1 MGFSMAIWQSGWAL
15 YAYGRSGTVP
25 GRGQGH
31 GEHQEDGGMK
41 SAWKAQRFRVGP
53 LLAALSVLLVT
64 VLPGGAV
71 LWAQTKSLT
80 VDGKAVAGGERRLA
94 LVIGNAAY
102 ESAPLRNPVNDA
114 RAMATTLRTLGFEV
128 AALENASL
136 TEMKRAID
144 DFGDA
149 LRSKGG
155 VGLFYFSGHGIQIN
169 GRNFIIPV
177 GARVKGERD
186 VEYESV
192 DAGRILG
199 KMEDAGN
206 RMNLVILDACRD
218 NPFARSFRSAA
229 SGLAS
234 LDAASG
240 TFIAYA
246 TAPGRTA
253 DDGTGANGLYT
264 EQLMRY
270 MKTPGL
276 KVEDVFKRVRIDVE
290 KTSGGKQVPWE
301 SSSLKGD
308 FYFSGAPGEA
318 AIPPPPSTPGKP
330 AGPARTIDEEE
341 ALWKVIESSTNPVDF
356 EEYLSAFPQ
365 GRFAIAARA
374 RLRQLR
380 RPEPPQTAERPPQ
393 RSPSAPMATTSPSF
407 DCTKASLLT
416 EQLICTNDALS
427 TLDVRMASLYSS
439 ALARATDKEAL
450 KKVQRAWLKTR
461 RDVCPDVACLQR
473 VYQER
478 ITELSR

>member
-1 MGFSMAIWQSGWAL
+1 
-15 YAYGRSGTVP
+15 
-25 GRGQGH
+25 
-31 GEHQEDGGMK
+31 MK
-41 SAWKAQRFRVGP
+41 SARKAQRLGAGV
-53 LLAALSVLLVT
+53 LLVALSGLLVT
-64 VLPGGAV
+64 VMPGGAV
-71 LWAQTKSLT
+71 LWAQTKGLA
-80 VDGKAVAGGERRLA
+80 VDGKAVAEGERRLA

-102 ESAPLRNPVNDA
+102 DTAPLRNPVNDA
-114 RAMATTLRTLGFEV
+114 RAMTTTLRTLGFEV
-128 AALENASL
+128 SALENASL

-169 GRNFIIPV
+169 GRNFIIPI

-192 DAGRILG
+192 DAGRVLG

-290 KTSGGKQVPWE
+290 KSSGGKQVPWE

-308 FYFSGAPGEA
+308 FYFAGSPAEA
-318 AIPPPPSTPGKP
+318 AIPVPPSPPGKP

-341 ALWKVIESSTNPVDF
+341 ALWKVIERSTNPVDF
-356 EEYLSAFPQ
+356 EEYLAAFPQ
-365 GRFAIAARA
+365 GRFAVAARA

-380 RPEPPQTAERPPQ
+380 RPEPPQPVERPPQQMVERPPQ
-393 RSPSAPMATTSPSF
+393 RAPSAPVATVSPSF

-427 TLDVRMASLYSS
+427 TLDVRMANLYSS
-439 ALARATDKEAL
+439 ALARTADKEAL

-473 VYQER
+473 AYQER
-478 ITELSR
+478 IAELSR

>member
-1 MGFSMAIWQSGWAL
+1 M
-15 YAYGRSGTVP
+15 RSA
-25 GRGQGH
+25 R
-31 GEHQEDGGMK
+31 
-41 SAWKAQRFRVGP
+41 KAQRLWVG
-53 LLAALSVLLVT
+53 LLLPALSVLLGA
-64 VLPGGAV
+64 VLPGGEA
-71 LWAQTKSLT
+71 LWAQPKSLT
-80 VDGKAVAGGERRLA
+80 VEGKAVAGDERRLA
-94 LVIGNAAY
+94 LIIGNAAY

-114 RAMATTLRTLGFEV
+114 RAMTTTLRSLGFEV
-128 AALENASL
+128 TALENASL

-192 DAGRILG
+192 DAGRVLG

-264 EQLMRY
+264 EQLIRY

-290 KTSGGKQVPWE
+290 KSSGGKQVPWE

-308 FYFSGAPGEA
+308 FYFAGTPGEA
-318 AIPPPPSTPGKP
+318 AIPPPPSSPGKP

-341 ALWKVIESSTNPVDF
+341 ALWKVIERSTNPADF
-356 EEYLSAFPQ
+356 EEYLAAFPQ

-380 RPEPPQTAERPPQ
+380 RPEPPQPVERPPQQLAERPPQPPVERPPQ
-393 RSPSAPMATTSPSF
+393 RSPSAPAATASPSF

-416 EQLICTNDALS
+416 ERLICTNDTLS

-439 ALARATDKEAL
+439 ALARTADKEAL

-473 VYQER
+473 AYQER
-478 ITELSR
+478 IAELSR

>member
-1 MGFSMAIWQSGWAL
+1 
-15 YAYGRSGTVP
+15 
-25 GRGQGH
+25 
-31 GEHQEDGGMK
+31 
-41 SAWKAQRFRVGP
+41 
-53 LLAALSVLLVT
+53 VT
-64 VLPGGAV
+64 
-71 LWAQTKSLT
+71 
-80 VDGKAVAGGERRLA
+80 GGERRLA
-94 LVIGNAAY
+94 LIIGNAAY
-102 ESAPLRNPVNDA
+102 ETAPLRNPVNDA
-114 RAMATTLRTLGFEV
+114 RAMATTLRALGFEV
-128 AALENASL
+128 TALENASL

-290 KTSGGKQVPWE
+290 KASGGKQVPWE

-308 FYFSGAPGEA
+308 FYFAGLPGEA
-318 AIPPPPSTPGKP
+318 GIPAPLSAPAKPS
-330 AGPARTIDEEE
+330 GPARTIDEEE
-341 ALWKVIESSTNPVDF
+341 ALWKVIEHSTNPADF
-356 EEYLSAFPQ
+356 EDYLAAFPQ
-365 GRFAIAARA
+365 GRFAIAART

-380 RPEPPQTAERPPQ
+380 RPEPPQTVERPPSPPVERPPQQPIERSPQ
-393 RSPSAPMATTSPSF
+393 RSPSAPTPTARPSF

-416 EQLICTNDALS
+416 EKWICTNDTLS

-439 ALARATDKEAL
+439 ALARAADKEAL

-473 VYQER
+473 AYQER
-478 ITELSR
+478 IAELSR

>member
-1 MGFSMAIWQSGWAL
+1 
-15 YAYGRSGTVP
+15 
-25 GRGQGH
+25 
-31 GEHQEDGGMK
+31 
-41 SAWKAQRFRVGP
+41 
-53 LLAALSVLLVT
+53 
-64 VLPGGAV
+64 
-71 LWAQTKSLT
+71 
-80 VDGKAVAGGERRLA
+80 VAGEERRLA
-94 LVIGNAAY
+94 LIIGNAAY
-102 ESAPLRNPVNDA
+102 DTAPLRNPVNDA
-114 RAMATTLRTLGFEV
+114 RAMTTTLRTLGFEV
-128 AALENASL
+128 TALENASL

-186 VEYESV
+186 VEYESI

-264 EQLMRY
+264 EQLIRY

-290 KTSGGKQVPWE
+290 KSSSGKQVPWE

-308 FYFSGAPGEA
+308 FYFAGLPGEA
-318 AIPPPPSTPGKP
+318 GIPASPSSPGKP

-341 ALWKVIESSTNPVDF
+341 ALWKVIEHSTNPADF
-356 EEYLSAFPQ
+356 EDYLSAFPQ
-365 GRFAIAARA
+365 GRFAIAART

-380 RPEPPQTAERPPQ
+380 RPEPPQTAERSPPQPVERPPQ
-393 RSPSAPMATTSPSF
+393 RSPSAPAATVSPSF
-407 DCTKASLLT
+407 DCTRASLLT
-416 EQLICTNDALS
+416 ERLICTNDTLA

-439 ALARATDKEAL
+439 ALARTADKEAL
-450 KKVQRAWLKTR
+450 KKGQRAWLKTR

-473 VYQER
+473 AYQER
-478 ITELSR
+478 IAELSR

>member
-1 MGFSMAIWQSGWAL
+1 M
-15 YAYGRSGTVP
+15 RSA
-25 GRGQGH
+25 R
-31 GEHQEDGGMK
+31 
-41 SAWKAQRFRVGP
+41 KAPRLGVG
-53 LLAALSVLLVT
+53 LLLVALSVLLAA
-64 VLPGGAV
+64 VLPGGAG
-71 LWAQTKSLT
+71 LRAQTKSLT

-94 LVIGNAAY
+94 LIIGNAAY

-128 AALENASL
+128 TALENASL
-136 TEMKRAID
+136 PEMKRAID

-155 VGLFYFSGHGIQIN
+155 VGLFYFSGHGIQVN
-169 GRNFIIPV
+169 GRNYIIPV

-192 DAGRILG
+192 DAGRVLG

-276 KVEDVFKRVRIDVE
+276 KVEDVFKRVRVDVE
-290 KTSGGKQVPWE
+290 KSSGGKQVPWE

-308 FYFSGAPGEA
+308 FYFAESPGEA
-318 AIPPPPSTPGKP
+318 AIPPPPSSPGKP

-341 ALWKVIESSTNPVDF
+341 ALWKVIEHSTNPADF
-356 EEYLSAFPQ
+356 EDYLSAFPQ
-365 GRFAIAARA
+365 GRFAIAART

-380 RPEPPQTAERPPQ
+380 RPEPPQTVERSPQPQPVERSPQPQPVERPPQ
-393 RSPSAPMATTSPSF
+393 RSPSTPMATVSPSF

-473 VYQER
+473 AYQER